1 MALWGKVDNVL
12 STGTVSVDY
21 DTLVVTGTATSF
33 GQTGSAQ
40 VGDVIRFGVR
50 DGGGGTYFGDAR
62 ITSIVGLLT
71 CSIAST
77 TGLSGAPMAGVL
89 FEVSQLPKYT
99 TTDPAF
105 SEKPGTGP
113 SHDNIVF
120 AINSPAGYADTTS
133 KYRTSGNGWVGVTTY
148 MDTHGNLRVKSEVLV
163 AISTAGITTG
173 TGSFLYPVSDS

>member
-71 CSIAST
+71 CSIASCWSFWRCY
-77 TGLSGAPMAGVL
+77 GWRLVRS
-89 FEVSQLPKYT
+89 F
-99 TTDPAF
+99 
-105 SEKPGTGP
+105 
-113 SHDNIVF
+113 
-120 AINSPAGYADTTS
+120 TTS
-133 KYRTSGNGWVGVTTY
+133 KIYY
-148 MDTHGNLRVKSEVLV
+148 
-163 AISTAGITTG
+163 
-173 TGSFLYPVSDS
+173 Y

>member
-1 MALWGKVDNVL
+1 MALWGKIDNVL
-12 STGTVSVDY
+12 STGTVSVNY
-21 DTLVVTGTATSF
+21 DTLEVTGTATSF
-33 GQTGSAQ
+33 GHVGSAAT
-40 VGDVIRFGVR
+40 GDVIRFGVR
-50 DGGGGTYFGDAR
+50 GGGGTYFGDAR
-62 ITSIVGLLT
+62 ITGITSETLL
-71 CSIAST
+71 SIAST
-77 TGLSGAPMAGVL
+77 AGLSGAAMGGVQ

-113 SHDNIVF
+113 AHDQFIY

-148 MDTHGNLRVKSEVLV
+148 LDTHGNLRVKSEVLV

-173 TGSFLYPVSDS
+173 TVGSFLYPEAE